1 MVYSALEPLVAAA
14 TSRDSALDNL
24 EKLGAYFTSQIHD
37 LNNQVAVLSN
47 AELLHSLS
55 DLPVEP
61 GTTRFLDQL
70 FTSIRRLSATS
81 DRLNEVRKIFPLSVT
96 HIPCADAAAGV
107 VRAAE
112 SNTGWTLSGNI
123 PCSGKVQVNPRW
135 IAPVVEE
142 IMARIAPQGVMT
154 LSVGELPVRHYQQ
167 VLRRGFADQSRE
179 AFLVH
184 FHGEAAS
191 CGFANRPEN
200 GDYDYEIAVE
210 LVRLMGAG
218 LSLGL
223 SDDPLDVL
231 LAFRLSDEEIWAAT

>member
-1 MVYSALEPLVAAA
+1 MVFTTLEPMVAEANRLE
-14 TSRDSALDNL
+14 TDLGNL

-55 DLPVEP
+55 DLPVEK
-61 GTTRFLDQL
+61 GTATFLEQL

-81 DRLNEVRKIFPLSVT
+81 DRLNDVRKVYPLT
-96 HIPCADAAAGV
+96 IPHISCAEATTGIRRIVEAMP
-107 VRAAE
+107 
-112 SNTGWTLSGNI
+112 GWTLTAPISSTG
-123 PCSGKVQVNPRW
+123 SVSVNPRW
-135 IAPVVEE
+135 IGVVIGELL
-142 IMARIAPQGVMT
+142 ARTASVGKVT

-167 VLRRGFADQSRE
+167 VLRQGMENTSRL

-184 FHGEAAS
+184 FRGEREVDEIVESAT
-191 CGFANRPEN
+191 N
-200 GDYDYEIAVE
+200 GDYDYEIALE

-223 SDDPLDVL
+223 SDDPFDVL
-231 LAFRLSDEEIWAAT
+231 LAFRFTDECN